1 MIFLLS
7 DGVSHANVRQQ
18 QLNLLRSSIS
28 AAFAGLILESLLFG
42 GLIVVYTSGL
52 WKLWTRRTTS
62 GLSTR
67 DRTFLLASACLS
79 AFAAVVRVT
88 HLVICDVGT
97 EAAS

>member
-18 QLNLLRSSIS
+18 LHLLRSSIS

-67 DRTFLLASACLS
+67 DKTFLLASACLS
-79 AFAAVVRVT
+79 AFAAVVRAT
-88 HLVICDVGT
+88 HLVICDVDT